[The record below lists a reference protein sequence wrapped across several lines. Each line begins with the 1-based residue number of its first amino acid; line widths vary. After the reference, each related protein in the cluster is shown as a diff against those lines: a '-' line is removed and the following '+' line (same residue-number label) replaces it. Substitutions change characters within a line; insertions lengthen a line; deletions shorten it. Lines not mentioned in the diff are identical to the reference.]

1 MTDEGWIDTGEEV
14 AIRYGPAGTLDDG
27 TEVFV
32 ADGPVPEGIPVE
44 THVIGGI
51 QVKAIYADG
60 FIDDDRYPHPRSA
73 NGGSCLRGGGSVS
86 YLKTI
91 KARKSLEIDLPM

>member
-1 MTDEGWIDTGEEV
+1 MTDGGWIDTGEEV
-14 AIRYGPAGTLDDG
+14 AIRYRPTGALDDG
-27 TEVFV
+27 THVFV

-60 FIDDDRYPHPRSA
+60 FIDDDRYPHPSRP
-73 NGGSCLRGGGSVS
+73 GERW
-86 YLKTI
+86 
-91 KARKSLEIDLPM
+91 SLSEGRWVCELLEDEQGPERPAD

>member
-1 MTDEGWIDTGEEV
+1 MTDESWIDTGEEV

-44 THVIGGI
+44 THVIGGF

-60 FIDDDRYPHPRSA
+60 FIDDDRDPHPRS
-73 NGGSCLRGGGSVS
+73 GERWFLSEGRWVCEL
-86 YLKTI
+86 LKDEQ
-91 KARKSLEIDLPM
+91 SPEEPGD

>member
-1 MTDEGWIDTGEEV
+1 MTDDGWIDTGEEV
-14 AIRYGPAGTLDDG
+14 AIKFRPAGALDDG

-44 THVIGGI
+44 MHVSDGI

-60 FIDDDRYPHPRSA
+60 FIDEDRSPHPKPGERMFLSE
-73 NGGSCLRGGGSVS
+73 GRWVCERLGDEESSQG
-86 YLKTI
+86 
-91 KARKSLEIDLPM
+91 D